1 MSSTRTSFR
10 AWVKDMHQA
19 WSRHIVIVS
28 VAAVIFCVAQ
38 KPILARLSFSPKIL
52 FAPLS
57 ENEFA
62 AFVIVLL
69 LYLLKRE
76 WGYRKIYVPRPVSLW
91 LFFLLGGY
99 LYDRHWEGSFSFWTI
114 PYFRQV
120 AWSDLL
126 LLPWGLAV
134 AIALRSWIRG
144 QFWFLSVVLTLLSI
158 VLYFLPREQ
167 GLSLFGW
174 GSIGAFIAMG
184 SCLLVYVI
192 LSFSKAWTSPQNKPQ
207 EPYQTEPSYQPI
219 DTDDALER
227 RVGDWLGF
235 SNLAKTLAWNLCSLD
250 LNKRSLTVG
259 VVAPWGKGKS
269 SFINFL
275 KEQLEK
281 EDGIIITFNP
291 RGSKSVSSIP
301 EDFFDVF
308 AKELS
313 QHYLG
318 FGLLLARYTK
328 HLGLLNQYAWTHPL
342 GSLLTLLLPGK
353 EQEAVN
359 RTLRVFGRRIYVVID
374 DLDRLS
380 AEEILE
386 VLKLIDRNASF
397 SNTVF
402 ITAYDKAYVNNVLKS
417 RLDHGLNH
425 SFIDKY
431 IAMEFPLPEP
441 NKEGLKQI
449 MKVLL
454 ARKVRTYKSSLCKQI
469 QRDWDQVADI
479 VVESLDSVRDLKR
492 YLNLVI
498 LRYNEV
504 IEKVDCEDYFLL
516 YLLCFKD
523 FSVYAAL
530 NSRRILQ
537 IDSSKGWYVLA
548 PNFEEELYLISKW
561 EGTKSI
567 LEKLFPLKC
576 REKEKWF
583 FPRSLR
589 STHWFSF
596 YFQGDETTG
605 SAPYAD
611 IVSEIVSCGSES
623 DPYAIIDAAIK
634 EWGIDQVI
642 NAFLYQVKSP
652 TSILEERAQTIKLM
666 AYVAIQYVQPERGVN
681 ILQEE
686 LAKLL
691 SEEGYRMYKKLGII
705 QNRTQYQE
713 LLEPMLSMGIDKR
726 PLWIS
731 DLVKSFD
738 LFGEVDSHECIYSLD
753 GMAEILLRC
762 QRSYYSRW
770 EADDDS
776 REIALSFVSGE
787 YLCGYPPLR
796 EQARKELV
804 SLINRCPDGCL
815 WMLMTRRYE
824 RERWAQMK
832 ASTKLVS
839 RISGDYD
846 SCLDAKA
853 FSLSIAIGLI
863 KGLEE
868 DGFSLDAW
876 LAGMKNWKGTY
887 IFNYVRG
894 ASGEPPLRRIDLLP
908 DEEADLHSIDYIYRA
923 VLAQE
928 ERDRQQA
935 SSEG

>member
-1 MSSTRTSFR
+1 MSSTWTSFT
-10 AWVKDMHQA
+10 AWVKDTRQA
-19 WSRHIVIVS
+19 WSKHIIS
-28 VAAVIFCVAQ
+28 VVVVAVIFCMAQ

-76 WGYRKIYVPRPVSLW
+76 WGYRKIHVPRPVSLW

-114 PYFRQV
+114 PCFRQV

-144 QFWFLSVVLTLLSI
+144 QFWFLSVVLTVLSI

-174 GSIGAFIAMG
+174 GPIGAFIAMG

-192 LSFSKAWTSPQNKPQ
+192 LSFSEAWASPQNKPQ

-235 SNLAKTLAWNLCSLD
+235 SNLAKTLARNLCSLD
-250 LNKRSLTVG
+250 LNKGSLTVG
-259 VVAPWGKGKS
+259 IVAPWGKGKS

-353 EQEAVN
+353 EQETVN

-441 NKEGLKQI
+441 NKEGLKRI

-454 ARKVRTYKSSLCKQI
+454 ARKVRTNDSSLYNQI
-469 QRDWDQVADI
+469 QRGWDQVADI
-479 VVESLDSVRDLKR
+479 VVEALDSVRDLKR
-492 YLNLVI
+492 YINLMI
-498 LRYNEV
+498 LRYNDV
-504 IEKVDCEDYFLL
+504 IEKVDCEDYFLI

-523 FSVYAAL
+523 FNVYVAL

-537 IDSSKGWYVLA
+537 LNSSDGRYVLA
-548 PNFEEELYLISKW
+548 PNFEEELHLISKW
-561 EGTKSI
+561 EGTKGI
-567 LEKLFPLKC
+567 LEKLFPPKW
-576 REKEKWF
+576 RERAEGF
-583 FPRSLR
+583 SSHSLR
-589 STHWFSF
+589 STSGFSF
-596 YFQGDETTG
+596 YFQGDQTTVDT
-605 SAPYAD
+605 PYAD
-611 IVSEIVSCGSES
+611 IVLEIVSCARERDS
-623 DPYAIIDAAIK
+623 YAIIDALI
-634 EWGIDQVI
+634 ERRGIDQVI

-652 TSILEERAQTIKLM
+652 RYLLEERGETIKLM
-666 AYVAIQYVQPERGVN
+666 AYVAIQYIQPEWGVEV
-681 ILQEE
+681 LLEE
-686 LAKLL
+686 LRKLL
-691 SEEGYRMYKKLGII
+691 SMEGYKMYEELEII
-705 QNRTQYQE
+705 QDLTQYKQM
-713 LLEPMLSMGIDKR
+713 LEPMLSMGIDKR

-731 DLVKSFD
+731 SLVESFD
-738 LFGEVDSHECIYSLD
+738 LWGDTDSLECVYSLD
-753 GMAEILLRC
+753 DMATILLRC
-762 QRSYYSRW
+762 QKSYYSRW
-770 EADDDS
+770 EPSDDS
-776 REIALSFVSGE
+776 REYALSFPTGGPL
-787 YLCGYPPLR
+787 YGYPPLM
-796 EQARKELV
+796 EPAYKELV
-804 SLINRCPDGCL
+804 SLINRCPDDCL

-824 RERWAQMK
+824 RGRWAPIK
-832 ASTKLVS
+832 ANTKLVF
-839 RISGDYD
+839 RIPREYD
-846 SCLDAKA
+846 SCPDAIA
-853 FSLSIAIGLI
+853 FCLSIAIGRI
-863 KGLEE
+863 KRLEE
-868 DGFSLDAW
+868 YGFSLDAW
-876 LAGMKNWKGTY
+876 LAGMKNCKGRY

-908 DEEADLHSIDYIYRA
+908 YEEADLHSIDYIYRA
-923 VLAQE
+923 ILAQE
-928 ERDRQQA
+928 KKERQQV
-935 SSEG
+935 SPEG